1 MQGALNLKITHQAI
15 AFVQI
20 QFTYHT
26 EFTRRVFVAKKG
38 LSIELGTIFMT
49 AVGIFLWIAIF
60 TYQAQDSSPFTQST
74 QPVLNSC
81 GMVGAYLSSIFLQ
94 FFGLGAFLVPVGFL
108 FVAAHLHSKEGLSRA
123 LSSLAGLSVSVI
135 ALTVFLSLHWK
146 NWHWS
151 QTEFLTGGFF
161 GAWLSVPLE
170 HALNRTG
177 ASIVTL
183 AIFFSM
189 LVIST
194 PIGVSQI
201 IAAMLRAAAIVSY
214 RFGRLALT
222 YIAYYSAIA
231 LNKLA
236 QFIGIQA
243 KKSFVNIKARAEAYR
258 QARIEAKPQGE
269 TEATLIAS
277 AAAADQAAAGATV
290 EDVPLKKKKA
300 KITLAQDEAKDTDTG
315 NADENESAVIVA
327 SGKKRNEQ
335 DEESS
340 FQDEKSVISISE
352 IKKLSKKDSQREFD
366 GLGPVIEKVVTEPE
380 SQKPKFKFEKK
391 RGKWKLPVIDF
402 LRKVTK
408 LETAIDR
415 DRLHERAEILKNK
428 LQEFSVDGDITA
440 MRVGPVITLY
450 EFKPGPGIKVSK
462 ISGLVE
468 DLSMALST
476 KSLRIL
482 APLPGKAVVGIEMPS
497 ENREQVLLREFL
509 QTGEFQNPKYQLP
522 VVMGKDISGQSIF
535 ADLAKMPHLL
545 VSGSTGSGKSVF
557 MNGLI
562 SSLLYRFTPDEMRLI
577 LVDPK
582 FIEFSFYHDIPHLLL
597 PVVDD
602 PKNASSALKW
612 AVREME
618 RRYRILEAAEV
629 RNLQS
634 YNEKVESIGAE
645 TMASQLQAEAQ
656 RQEEEGVAMTG
667 GDWIEAFDKDESGS
681 PVIGKL
687 PYIVIIID
695 ELADL
700 MMTVKKDVESSIA
713 RIAQKARASGIHMVI
728 ATQRPST
735 DVITGLIKANM
746 PTRVSFSLSSQID
759 SRTILDRQGAER
771 LLGQGDMLFIPPG
784 QNEPLRLQGAFMDD
798 TELTSITNFL
808 REQGKPVYRNEI
820 LVDPEEAMAAE
831 GDDEDQDPLFE
842 EALLIIRSS
851 KTASAS
857 YLQRRLQIGY
867 NRAARLIET
876 MESRGIVGPADGARP
891 REILIP

>member
-1 MQGALNLKITHQAI
+1 M
-15 AFVQI
+15 
-20 QFTYHT
+20 
-26 EFTRRVFVAKKG
+26 AKKG
-38 LSIELGTIFMT
+38 LSIELSTIITT
-49 AVGIFLWIAIF
+49 AFGVFLWIAIF
-60 TYQAQDSSPFTQST
+60 TYNSQDTSLFTQST
-74 QPVLNSC
+74 QPILNSC
-81 GMVGAYLSSIFLQ
+81 GMVGSQISSIFLQ
-94 FFGLGAFLVPVGFL
+94 FFGLGAFLIPMGFL
-108 FVAAHLHSKEGLSRA
+108 FIAAHLHSKEGFARS

-135 ALTVFLSLHWK
+135 SLTVFLSLHWK

-177 ASIVTL
+177 ASIAAL
-183 AIFFSM
+183 AIFFAA

-194 PIGVSQI
+194 PIGVAHFISSLIRASSI
-201 IAAMLRAAAIVSY
+201 IAY
-214 RFGRLALT
+214 RFGKLALT
-222 YIAYYSAIA
+222 YLAYYSAIA

-236 QFIGIQA
+236 QFVGMQA
-243 KKSFVNIKARAEAYR
+243 KKSFIQIKERAEAYR
-258 QARIEAKPQGE
+258 VARIEAKASLVDDVDVKPQGV
-269 TEATLIAS
+269 TEASIIAASS
-277 AAAADQAAAGATV
+277 ATTQ
-290 EDVPLKKKKA
+290 DVPVKSKKVKAEIIKLDAPIEVDEEPVVVKA
-300 KITLAQDEAKDTDTG
+300 KTKLKT
-315 NADENESAVIVA
+315 NES
-327 SGKKRNEQ
+327 
-335 DEESS
+335 EE
-340 FQDEKSVISISE
+340 EVSE
-352 IKKLSKKDSQREFD
+352 ISVSELRKLSAKENQKEFD
-366 GLGPVIEKVVTEPE
+366 GLGPVIVKAAVEPE
-380 SQKPKFKFEKK
+380 SSKPKFKFDKK

-408 LETAIDR
+408 VETAIDR
-415 DRLHERAEILKNK
+415 DRLTERATLVSDK
-428 LQEFSVDGDITA
+428 LAEFGIDGEITA

-450 EFKPGPGIKVSK
+450 EFKPGPGIKVSR

-468 DLSMALST
+468 DLSMALSS
-476 KSLRIL
+476 KSVRIL
-482 APLPGKAVVGIEMPS
+482 APLPGKAVVGIEIPS
-497 ENREQVLLREFL
+497 ETREQVLLREFL

-545 VSGSTGSGKSVF
+545 VAGQTGSGKSVF

-618 RRYRILEAAEV
+618 RRYRILEAAGV

-634 YNEKVESIGAE
+634 YNEKVDASGAE
-645 TMASQLQAEAQ
+645 AMATVLQAEAHSQ
-656 RQEEEGVAMTG
+656 QEAGILMTG
-667 GDWIEAFDKDESGS
+667 GDWIEAFDKDESGA
-681 PVIGKL
+681 PIIGRI
-687 PYIVIIID
+687 PFIVIIID

-700 MMTVKKDVESSIA
+700 MMTVKKDVEGSIA
-713 RIAQKARASGIHMVI
+713 RIAQKARAAGIHLVI

-746 PTRVSFSLSSQID
+746 PTRVSFSLSSYID

-784 QNEPLRLQGAFMDD
+784 QNEPIRLQGAFMDD
-798 TELTSITNFL
+798 NELTTITDFL

-820 LVDPEEAMAAE
+820 LIDPEEMSAE
-831 GDDEDQDPLFE
+831 GGDEEANSDPLFE

-857 YLQRRLQIGY
+857 FLQRRLQIGY
-867 NRAARLIET
+867 NRAARLIES

-891 REILIP
+891 REILLP